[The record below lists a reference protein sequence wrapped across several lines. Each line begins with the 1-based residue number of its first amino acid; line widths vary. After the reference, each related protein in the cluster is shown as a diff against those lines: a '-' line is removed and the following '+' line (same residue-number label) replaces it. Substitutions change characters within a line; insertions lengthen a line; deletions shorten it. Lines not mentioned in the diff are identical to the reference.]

1 MEERVLAC
9 EYLLKNGADVNY
21 VNGLGNSVLQVA
33 LAANNGTPVIAILRA
48 LIGSG
53 ADLSKTGGK
62 LISVVW
68 QAARNFILFIPL
80 YAPC

>member
-1 MEERVLAC
+1 M
-9 EYLLKNGADVNY
+9 LKHGADVNY

-33 LAANNGTPVIAILRA
+33 LAANHGTPVIAILRS
-48 LIGSG
+48 LIASG

-68 QAARNFILFIPL
+68 QAARKRN
-80 YAPC
+80 